1 MEIELRLPNITG
13 VTEKEQLL
21 QIKSYLYQLIQELQY
36 AFETVSK
43 TSGTSESTPSLT
55 NQPYPGFTS
64 SSGTESGNAQ
74 VTFAA
79 MKSLIIKS
87 ADIVNAYYAEINKRL
102 EGVYVAQSDFGEF
115 AEKTSQEIEE
125 TSTSTIQRFENIQV
139 IITNQGGEIASVSN
153 EVASVKGELQ
163 TIGTDLSYAQQSI
176 VTLGSDMEA
185 IDSYVAS
192 VEGEV
197 NALDSSLQNAKTE
210 LQSKVETTKSELVEN
225 INTTKKELSN
235 TIDSTKDELS
245 GDINSAKEDIS
256 GSINDVKTNLEG
268 NIDNAV
274 ANAGALAEAAE
285 AAAKGYTDDT
295 ASTLQGQ
302 ISEKASELE
311 GQIVDANR
319 RIDETNSTLSDL
331 GSGLA
336 DANKRLEGA
345 EGALEAAK
353 SDLSSSIQ
361 RVAESVSETDKL
373 LESAR
378 AKLQGNL
385 DDLEFILTGLKEIV
399 IGVTAYVKSGLLYYT
414 DAGVPVYGIEIG
426 QEVESGGEKVF
437 HKFSR
442 FTSEK
447 LSFYDQNGIEVA
459 YISDNKLY
467 IKQAEITISL
477 KVGGIISLVLSNG
490 DVVKKWVGKE

>member
-1 MEIELRLPNITG
+1 MAIELRLPNITG

-21 QIKSYLYQLIQELQY
+21 QIKSYLYQLSQELQY
-36 AFETVSK
+36 AFETVN
-43 TSGTSESTPSLT
+43 TSAGEAQKSTNVS
-55 NQPYPGFTS
+55 NQPYPGFNS

-87 ADIVNAYYAEINKRL
+87 ADIVNAYYDVINKKL
-102 EGVYVAQSDFGEF
+102 EGIYVAESKFGKY
-115 AEKTSQEIEE
+115 AEQTSQAISANSTAITQTFESTQVLIGETKDEIY
-125 TSTSTIQRFENIQV
+125 
-139 IITNQGGEIASVSN
+139 
-153 EVASVKGELQ
+153 GELN
-163 TIGTDLSYAQQSI
+163 TIGEDLSYAQEEL
-176 VTLGSDMEA
+176 VTLNG
-185 IDSYVAS
+185 S
-192 VEGEV
+192 VEDINNEITAIEV
-197 NALDSSLQNAKTE
+197 NI
-210 LQSKVETTKSELVEN
+210 SELD
-225 INTTKKELSN
+225 TSL
-235 TIDSTKDELS
+235 KDTS
-245 GDINSAKEDIS
+245 GVL
-256 GSINDVKTNLEG
+256 GG
-268 NIDNAV
+268 NIDNAL
-274 ANAGALAEAAE
+274 ANAGALADAAE
-285 AAAKGYTDDT
+285 AAAKGYADEK
-295 ASTLQGQ
+295 ASALEGQ
-302 ISEKASELE
+302 ISEKASEHE
-311 GQIVDANR
+311 GQIVDTNS
-319 RIDETNSTLSDL
+319 RIDDTNSTLSDL

-336 DANKRLEGA
+336 DANKRIEGA

-385 DDLEFILTGLKEIV
+385 DDLEFVLSGLKEIV

>member
-1 MEIELRLPNITG
+1 MAIELRLPNITG

-21 QIKSYLYQLIQELQY
+21 QIKSYLYQLSQELQY
-36 AFETVSK
+36 AFETVIK
-43 TSGTSESTPSLT
+43 TSGTSESTPSVT

-102 EGVYVAQSDFGEF
+102 EGVYVAQSDFGKF
-115 AEKTSQEIEE
+115 AEKTSQEIEA
-125 TSTSTIQRFENIQV
+125 TSKAITQTFENTQV
-139 IITNQGGEIASVSN
+139 IIGDTKEEIY
-153 EVASVKGELQ
+153 GELNV
-163 TIGTDLSYAQQSI
+163 IGEDLSYAQEEI
-176 VTLGSDMEA
+176 ITLNR
-185 IDSYVAS
+185 S
-192 VEGEV
+192 VEDIDKEITTIEV
-197 NALDSSLQNAKTE
+197 NI
-210 LQSKVETTKSELVEN
+210 SELDTSLKN
-225 INTTKKELSN
+225 S
-235 TIDSTKDELS
+235 S
-245 GDINSAKEDIS
+245 GVL
-256 GSINDVKTNLEG
+256 GG
-268 NIDNAV
+268 NIDNAL
-274 ANAGALAEAAE
+274 ANASALAEAAE

-311 GQIVDANR
+311 GQIVDANS
-319 RIDETNSTLSDL
+319 RIDDTNSTLSDL

-378 AKLQGNL
+378 AKLQGSI

-426 QEVESGGEKVF
+426 QEVETGGEKVF

-477 KVGGIISLVLSNG
+477 KVGGIISLVLPNG